1 MPSFLELKG
10 DFKMKTCFIFG
21 ALECSIADFN
31 PKENDLI
38 IAADGGYSTLKKLN
52 IKPDLVVG
60 DFDSLGSIPE
70 NENVVK
76 HPVKKDDT
84 DTLLAVK
91 IGLEKG
97 YKTFIIYG
105 AIGGRLDHTLATIQ
119 TATFVAENGGIAYIY
134 DGNYTVT
141 AIKNSNLKFKNTT
154 KGYLS
159 IFALSGIA
167 KGVSIT
173 GLLYELNNV
182 ELTPSFP
189 LGVSNEFIGKES
201 EITVTDGVLTII
213 FEGEVSDVK
222 QRNWNT

>member
-1 MPSFLELKG
+1 MSI
-10 DFKMKTCFIFG
+10 CYIFG
-21 ALECSIADFN
+21 ALDTDVADFK
-31 PKENDLI
+31 PQESDLI

-60 DFDSLGSIPE
+60 DFDSLGTVPE
-70 NENVVK
+70 NENVIK

-97 YKTFIIYG
+97 YKTFVIYG
-105 AIGGRLDHTLATIQ
+105 AIGGRLDHTVATIQ

-141 AIKNSNLKFKNTT
+141 AIKNSSIKFKNTP
-154 KGYLS
+154 KGYVS
-159 IFALSGIA
+159 VFTLSGVA
-167 KGVSIT
+167 KGVTIT
-173 GLLYELNNV
+173 GLLYETNDV

-189 LGVSNEFIGKES
+189 IGVSNEFIGKES
-201 EITVTDGVLTII
+201 EIAVKDGVLTII
-213 FEGEVSDVK
+213 FEGTK
-222 QRNWNT
+222 NLIK

>member
-1 MPSFLELKG
+1 MSI
-10 DFKMKTCFIFG
+10 CYIFG
-21 ALECSIADFN
+21 ALDTDVADFK
-31 PKENDLI
+31 PQESDLI

-60 DFDSLGSIPE
+60 DFDSLGAIPE
-70 NENVVK
+70 NENVIK

-97 YKTFIIYG
+97 YKTFVIYG
-105 AIGGRLDHTLATIQ
+105 AIGGRLDHTVATIQ

-141 AIKNSNLKFKNTT
+141 TIKNSSIKFKNTP
-154 KGYLS
+154 KGYVS
-159 IFALSGIA
+159 VFTLSGVA
-167 KGVSIT
+167 KGVTIT
-173 GLLYELNNV
+173 GLLYETNDV

-189 LGVSNEFIGKES
+189 IGVSNEFIGKES
-201 EITVTDGVLTII
+201 EIAVKDGVLTII
-213 FEGEVSDVK
+213 FEGTK
-222 QRNWNT
+222 NLIK